1 MTGQVEKI
9 RDDLKAGFL
18 VAVLMA
24 RACRSEAVYI
34 APETYSLKL
43 ASCFGRGLM
52 FRMRYAV

>member
-24 RACRSEAVYI
+24 RACRSEAAYM
-34 APETYSLKL
+34 APEIEHEICT
-43 ASCFGRGLM
+43 AWR
-52 FRMRYAV
+52 